1 MKSLRILL
9 VALVGLAF
17 FAMGIWF
24 FSPWETGGVYLLDK
38 IRLFAAKNGVYM
50 TYAEA
55 TSSGLVFPKYRLKDF
70 SIEGPMFRTAM
81 PEITITVLPF
91 SSLLAGGGSCWVAFH
106 GGEIRLF
113 PDNVLKLEGGG
124 AKFSVSGSSVKI
136 SGAKIEGDLE
146 MTGSLAYDRASGG
159 ISGSTM
165 RLKAPESIGTMF
177 SNPLFGKYIE
187 SVGPGEWRLK

>member
-91 SSLLAGGGSCWVAFH
+91 SSLLAGTPFAVAKTYMLY
-106 GGEIRLF
+106 R
-113 PDNVLKLEGGG
+113 
-124 AKFSVSGSSVKI
+124 
-136 SGAKIEGDLE
+136 
-146 MTGSLAYDRASGG
+146 
-159 ISGSTM
+159 STM
-165 RLKAPESIGTMF
+165 TISFTYNKEVSSITF
-177 SNPLFGKYIE
+177 FKH
-187 SVGPGEWRLK
+187 RF